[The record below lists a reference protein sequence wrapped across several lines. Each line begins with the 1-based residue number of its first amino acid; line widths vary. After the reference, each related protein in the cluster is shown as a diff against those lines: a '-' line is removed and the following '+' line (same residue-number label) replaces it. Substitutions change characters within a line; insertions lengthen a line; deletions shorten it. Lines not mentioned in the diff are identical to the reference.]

1 MLCYAPDM
9 RTIISHISALEFWRS
24 ALSDA
29 GLAREQCRVTS
40 LPLAAIPARSVRDH
54 PLVRC
59 GTLSL
64 PVHVLALESRRS
76 SAALTIH
83 KVRPLPAGSLRTVS
97 LPGCTEPVFVTC
109 PELTLVHVARMMS
122 FVRLIHLGLEFCGTF
137 APDASRPYGLRTI
150 EPLTSPEKIA
160 SFVSRIEDA
169 HGAKAVR
176 AALPHL
182 LSGSASPRES
192 TLAELLTLPYLHGGS
207 RFEHPAMN
215 AVIPIPARS
224 RWTTNRSSLRC
235 DLLWPDKR
243 VAVEYDSTLCHTGSE
258 RIADDASRKNTLEA
272 LGFTVV
278 TATWKQVENYQEYNR
293 FAQILARHLG
303 TRIRPICSDY
313 PARQF
318 ALRREL
324 LG

>member
-1 MLCYAPDM
+1 MRCYTPAM
-9 RTIISHISALEFWRS
+9 RMILSHISALEFWRS

-29 GLAREQCRVTS
+29 GLAREQCRAIS
-40 LPLAAIPARSVRDH
+40 LPSAAIPARSVRDH

-64 PVHVLALESRRS
+64 PVHVLALENRRS
-76 SAALTIH
+76 GATLAIH
-83 KVRPLPAGSLRTVS
+83 KVRPLPAGSFRAVS
-97 LPGCTEPVFVTC
+97 LPGCAEPIFVTC
-109 PELTLVHVARMMS
+109 PELTLVHVAGIMS
-122 FVRLIHLGLEFCGTF
+122 FARLIHLGLEFCGTF
-137 APDASRPYGLRTI
+137 APDESRLYGLRTR

-160 SFVSRIEDA
+160 SFVHKIEDV
-169 HGAKAVR
+169 HGAKIVR
-176 AALPHL
+176 TALPHL

-207 RFEHPAMN
+207 KFEHPAMN

-243 VAVEYDSTLCHTGSE
+243 VAVEYDSTLCHTGAE

-293 FAQILARHLG
+293 FAQILAKHLR
-303 TRIRPICSDY
+303 TRIRPTCSDY